1 MGAHGRLT
9 KNLDFVKKK
18 IFQKPDGHIFFG
30 YKRENKK
37 KFMGNLPMI
46 FFWD

>member
-9 KNLDFVKKK
+9 KNLDFV
-18 IFQKPDGHIFFG
+18 PDGHIFFG
-30 YKRENKK
+30 YKWKNKK

-46 FFWD
+46 FFWE